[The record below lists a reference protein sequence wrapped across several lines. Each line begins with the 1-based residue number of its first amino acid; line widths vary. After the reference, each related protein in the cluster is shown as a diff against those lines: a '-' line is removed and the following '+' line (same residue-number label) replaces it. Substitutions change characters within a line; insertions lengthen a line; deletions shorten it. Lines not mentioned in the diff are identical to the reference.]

1 MWTTPP
7 DIEALY
13 RRHSF
18 AVLRRCRQILGEDA
32 EAEEMTQEVFV
43 RLLEN
48 PNGFAGRAEITT
60 YLYSIATHLC
70 LNRLR
75 HARLRHAAWQDNV
88 RLATLWQSADTQHTN
103 PESSAVHADL
113 VATILQEHDTT
124 NALIALYHF
133 VDGLSQGE
141 IATMVQL
148 SRVTVNQRLARF
160 VRGARQKLG
169 EVA

>member
-1 MWTTPP
+1 
-7 DIEALY
+7 
-13 RRHSF
+13 
-18 AVLRRCRQILGEDA
+18 
-32 EAEEMTQEVFV
+32 MTQEVFV

-48 PNGFAGRAEITT
+48 PQAFAGRAQITT

-88 RLATLWQSADTQHTN
+88 RLAVVWQSAATD
-103 PESSAVHADL
+103 PESAALQADW
-113 VATILQEHDTT
+113 VASILQEQDTT

-133 VDGLSQGE
+133 VDGLPQGE
-141 IATMVQL
+141 IATLMQL

-160 VRGARQKLG
+160 VKGARQRLG

>member
-1 MWTTPP
+1 MHTSAE
-7 DIEALY
+7 IEALY

-18 AVLRRCRQILGEDA
+18 AVLRRCRQVLGEDA

-48 PNGFAGRAEITT
+48 PRGFAGRAQVTT

-88 RLATLWQSADTQHTN
+88 RLATLWQTANTN
-103 PESSAVHADL
+103 PESSAVQADL
-113 VATILQEHDTT
+113 VASILHEQDTKT
-124 NALIALYHF
+124 ALIALYHF

-141 IATMVQL
+141 IAAMVQL
-148 SRVTVNQRLARF
+148 SRVTVNQRLAGF
-160 VRGARQKLG
+160 VKGARQKLG